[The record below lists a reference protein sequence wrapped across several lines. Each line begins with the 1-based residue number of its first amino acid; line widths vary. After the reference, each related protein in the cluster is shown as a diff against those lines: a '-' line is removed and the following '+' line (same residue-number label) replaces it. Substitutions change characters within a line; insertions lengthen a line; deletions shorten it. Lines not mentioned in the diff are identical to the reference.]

1 MDRAMQP
8 LEQQAPVP
16 PKAAGGGD
24 IIDVSLQS
32 FRADVMEESLRRL
45 VLIDF
50 WAPWCGPC
58 KQLTPILEK
67 VVAASRGKVR
77 LAKMN
82 IDQYPQIAE
91 KLGIQSIPAVVAFK
105 DGQMVDGFLGA
116 VPEGDIKAFIEK
128 WAGAGGEDVEAL
140 FAEAQALLDSGD
152 ADAAEA
158 GLAQVLGASPNH
170 VGALAGLA
178 RVQIARGALADAK
191 ALLET
196 IPADQAHAP
205 PVAAAR
211 AALALQEQAG
221 AVGDLAFLLARV
233 ENVPSDLQARYDLAV
248 ALNAAGRRDAAA
260 EELLAIVKRDRAW
273 NDDAGRKLL
282 LQLFES
288 WGPLDP
294 ATRSAR
300 RQLSS
305 LLFS

>member
-1 MDRAMQP
+1 MQP
-8 LEQQAPVP
+8 LEQKAPAP
-16 PKAAGGGD
+16 AKAGGGD
-24 IIDVSLQS
+24 IVDVSLQS

-67 VVAASRGKVR
+67 VVAASRGRVR

-91 KLGIQSIPAVVAFK
+91 KMGIQSVPAVVAFK

-116 VPEGDIKAFIEK
+116 VPEGEIKAFIDK
-128 WAGAGGEDVEAL
+128 WAGPAGEDVEAL

-152 ADAAEA
+152 SDAAEA
-158 GLAQVLGASPNH
+158 AFAHVLGASPNH
-170 VGALAGLA
+170 AGALAGLA
-178 RVQIARGALADAK
+178 RVQIARGALDDAK
-191 ALLET
+191 SLLDSV
-196 IPADQAHAP
+196 PADQANAP
-205 PVAAAR
+205 AVVAAR

-221 AVGDLAFLLARV
+221 ALGDMAFLLARV
-233 ENVPSDLQARYDLAV
+233 ENVPGDLQARYDLAV

-273 NDDAGRKLL
+273 NEDAGRKLL